1 MKNIS
6 NNFNEIII
14 TKTLASQQNY
24 IKEPTN
30 TQFASLINNEVQEVD
45 DSTEVQEDSSNY
57 KLIQQLELENLSYLN
72 KIFLSITM

>member
-24 IKEPTN
+24 IKKPTN
-30 TQFASLINNEVQEVD
+30 TEFSSLINNEVKEID
-45 DSTEVQEDSSNY
+45 DSTEVQEDSSKY
-57 KLIQQLELENLSYLN
+57 KIIQQLELENLSYLN
-72 KIFLSITM
+72 KIFLSITI